1 MVLFNIYHLNLSTG
15 LYSNPF
21 EFDPTRFITEQG
33 NLVKPDYFFPFS
45 HGRRSCLGYK
55 MVNLILS
62 STVANLL
69 LQYHLVPLSTENRQN
84 IEQSLQPKGTLALP
98 FLAEKCY
105 KIGLKNRN

>member
-1 MVLFNIYHLNLSTG
+1 MVLFNIYHLNLSTD
-15 LYSNPF
+15 LYINPF
-21 EFDPTRFITEQG
+21 KFDPTRFITKQG

-69 LQYHLVPLSTENRQN
+69 LQYRLVPLTRDNKQN
-84 IEQSLQPKGTLALP
+84 IKQSLQPKGTLALP
-98 FLAEKCY
+98 FLANECY
-105 KIGLKNRN
+105 KIGLIKRN